1 VLLTGGSACSFPLS
15 FLLLLLLLLS
25 EVLFLVF
32 LTPFVF
38 LYHGFS
44 MEPCFP
50 SEGEVE
56 EIVKIVDVL
65 GLALE
70 VKLNL
75 AVELG
80 DEGSLEREVAWL
92 AEDALIHK
100 YLQAITFKQLQELL
114 GSLPSHHLL
123 ICVHLLHPGGPLLE
137 VSSLALV
144 HASLS
149 GSLHSLGLH
158 KLGLLHL

>member
-1 VLLTGGSACSFPLS
+1 
-15 FLLLLLLLLS
+15 
-25 EVLFLVF
+25 
-32 LTPFVF
+32 
-38 LYHGFS
+38 

-75 AVELG
+75 AVELR
-80 DEGSLEREVAWL
+80 DEGSLEREVAGL

-100 YLQAITFKQLQELL
+100 YL
-114 GSLPSHHLL
+114 
-123 ICVHLLHPGGPLLE
+123 
-137 VSSLALV
+137 
-144 HASLS
+144 
-149 GSLHSLGLH
+149 
-158 KLGLLHL
+158 

>member
-65 GLALE
+65 GLTLE

-92 AEDALIHK
+92 AEDALIH
-100 YLQAITFKQLQELL
+100 
-114 GSLPSHHLL
+114 
-123 ICVHLLHPGGPLLE
+123 
-137 VSSLALV
+137 
-144 HASLS
+144 
-149 GSLHSLGLH
+149 
-158 KLGLLHL
+158 